1 MIACH
6 RPADHKR
13 RTSSKWQKALRRLHC
28 ETVAPGR
35 AEHEAWARS
44 CVNAVM
50 DVGALRGS
58 GHHQARARHHDLG
71 PRPPTVE
78 TSKR

>member
-1 MIACH
+1 MIEYH

-13 RTSSKWQKALRRLHC
+13 CTSSKWQKALRRLGC
-28 ETVAPGR
+28 ETVVAGS
-35 AEHEAWARS
+35 AERQAGAWS

-58 GHHQARARHHDLG
+58 GHHQARARPHEPG
-71 PRPPTVE
+71 PRPPSVE
-78 TSKR
+78 TSDR